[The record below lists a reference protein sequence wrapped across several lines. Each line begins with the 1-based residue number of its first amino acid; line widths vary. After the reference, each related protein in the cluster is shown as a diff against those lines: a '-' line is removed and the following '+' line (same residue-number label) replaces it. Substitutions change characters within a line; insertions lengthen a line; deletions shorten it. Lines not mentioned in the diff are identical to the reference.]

1 MNIFRIIL
9 SIVGFIG
16 VVWFS
21 LPIFSNKIL
30 NIGNATGII
39 LFAMLLIYCCFMKYI
54 NSFILS
60 IWSKNIG
67 KTACCIVGFAILICF
82 TFAIIETCF
91 MVHAAGKT
99 PQNGST
105 LIVLGCKVNGEQP
118 TLMLRERL
126 DAAYEFLI
134 ANEDSLCILSGGKGN
149 GEDISEAECM
159 YKYLIDKGIRSSRLY
174 IEDKSTS
181 TRENL
186 AFSYKIIEKYDLPKN
201 IAIATNEFH
210 IYRAGIIAEELGL
223 EYTSVSA
230 STAWWLLP
238 TYYVREL
245 YGILYQ
251 WFL

>member
-1 MNIFRIIL
+1 
-9 SIVGFIG
+9 
-16 VVWFS
+16 
-21 LPIFSNKIL
+21 
-30 NIGNATGII
+30 
-39 LFAMLLIYCCFMKYI
+39 
-54 NSFILS
+54 
-60 IWSKNIG
+60 
-67 KTACCIVGFAILICF
+67 
-82 TFAIIETCF
+82 
-91 MVHAAGKT
+91 MVQAAGKT

-181 TRENL
+181 TQENL